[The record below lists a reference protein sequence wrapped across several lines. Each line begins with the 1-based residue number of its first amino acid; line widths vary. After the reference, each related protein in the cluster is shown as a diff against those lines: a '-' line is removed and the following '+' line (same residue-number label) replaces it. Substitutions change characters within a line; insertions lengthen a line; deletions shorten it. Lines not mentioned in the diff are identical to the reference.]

1 MKVAIFGVGF
11 IGKATGRILSSLGH
25 NVVGCDNWMI
35 GGNRNDAG
43 FPCEFV
49 DVCHAQCIKD
59 FLLRHTP
66 DRILWLPAKQ
76 GYGSDYSVFSQVQ
89 VSGTYAL
96 FEALDTLNHQ
106 YGALKRIVL
115 ASSQAVYSP
124 CVGVEE
130 DGETDPPSV
139 YGLSK
144 LQQERAFFWFCERA
158 NIECYA
164 MRYSIV
170 LGPGQAL
177 QSTESGLLRNWFHLW
192 KAGQAPLVYGDGSQ
206 LRDFVHIYDVAKANV
221 AAVVKL
227 SHGTLCEAYNIGGK
241 ASSIG
246 EMASVFHKLTDCL
259 VPIKTG
265 SSVRPG
271 GEYSMT
277 SKSKKARRVFD
288 WKPDRTPDQCLK
300 DFLDNERKKDQT
312 EAD

>member
-1 MKVAIFGVGF
+1 MKIAIFGVGF
-11 IGKATGRILSSLGH
+11 IGKATGRMLSALGH
-25 NVVGCDNWMI
+25 HVVGCDNWMI
-35 GGNRNDAG
+35 GGNSNDAG

-49 DVCHAQCIKD
+49 DVCHAPCIKD

-76 GYGSDYSVFSQVQ
+76 GYGPDYSVFSQVQ

-96 FEALDTLNHQ
+96 FEALDTLPRQ
-106 YGALKRIVL
+106 YGASRRIVL

-124 CVGVEE
+124 FVGVEE
-130 DGETDPPSV
+130 DGGTDPPSV

-144 LQQERAFFWFCERA
+144 LQQERAFFWFCEHA

-177 QSTESGLLRNWFHLW
+177 KSTESGLLRNWFHLW
-192 KAGQAPLVYGDGSQ
+192 KAGKAPQVYGDGSQ
-206 LRDFVHIYDVAKANV
+206 LRDFVHIRDVARVNV
-221 AAVVKL
+221 SAVLKS
-227 SHGTLCEAYNIGGK
+227 SHGAVCEAYNIGGK
-241 ASSIG
+241 HASIST
-246 EMASVFHKLTDCL
+246 MASTFQKLTNCL
-259 VPIKTG
+259 EPVKTG

-277 SKSKKARRVFD
+277 SKSNKAWRTFD
-288 WKPDRTPDQCLK
+288 WKPELDPAQCLK
-300 DFLDNERKKDQT
+300 DFLDNERQKDQT